1 MGPLCGPMQRIEPFY
16 LFASALESLPSGHH
30 PAPGFC
36 PVSPMLERSA
46 FALTP
51 DDLRRRLERA
61 LDLDCDLDPM
71 ILRARQLRRQGAL
84 PQARCLEQ
92 ELLPLF

>member
-1 MGPLCGPMQRIEPFY
+1 MDQR
-16 LFASALESLPSGHH
+16 S
-30 PAPGFC
+30 
-36 PVSPMLERSA
+36 V

-51 DDLRRRLERA
+51 DELRQRLERA
-61 LDLDCDLDPM
+61 FDLECDLDPM
-71 ILRARQLRRQGAL
+71 ILRARLLRQRGSN

>member
-1 MGPLCGPMQRIEPFY
+1 MD
-16 LFASALESLPSGHH
+16 
-30 PAPGFC
+30 
-36 PVSPMLERSA
+36 ERSV

-51 DDLRRRLERA
+51 EELRQRLERA
-61 LDLDCDLDPM
+61 FDLECDLDPM
-71 ILRARQLRRQGAL
+71 ILRARLLRQRGSN

>member
-1 MGPLCGPMQRIEPFY
+1 MDQR
-16 LFASALESLPSGHH
+16 S
-30 PAPGFC
+30 
-36 PVSPMLERSA
+36 V

-51 DDLRRRLERA
+51 DELRQRFERA
-61 LDLDCDLDPM
+61 FDLECDLDPM
-71 ILRARQLRRQGAL
+71 ILRARLLRQRGSN

>member
-1 MGPLCGPMQRIEPFY
+1 MD
-16 LFASALESLPSGHH
+16 
-30 PAPGFC
+30 
-36 PVSPMLERSA
+36 ERSV

-51 DDLRRRLERA
+51 DELRQRFERA
-61 LDLDCDLDPM
+61 FDLDCDLDPM
-71 ILRARQLRRQGAL
+71 ILRARLLCQRGSN

>member
-1 MGPLCGPMQRIEPFY
+1 M
-16 LFASALESLPSGHH
+16 A
-30 PAPGFC
+30 
-36 PVSPMLERSA
+36 ERSP

-51 DDLRRRLERA
+51 DELRQRFERT

-71 ILRARQLRRQGAL
+71 ILRARLLRQQGSA

>member
-1 MGPLCGPMQRIEPFY
+1 MD
-16 LFASALESLPSGHH
+16 
-30 PAPGFC
+30 
-36 PVSPMLERSA
+36 ERSV

-51 DDLRRRLERA
+51 DELRQRFERA
-61 LDLDCDLDPM
+61 FDLDCDLDPM
-71 ILRARQLRRQGAL
+71 ILRARLLRQRGSN

>member
-1 MGPLCGPMQRIEPFY
+1 M
-16 LFASALESLPSGHH
+16 H
-30 PAPGFC
+30 
-36 PVSPMLERSA
+36 ERSA

-51 DDLRRRLERA
+51 DELRRRLERS
-61 LDLDCDLDPM
+61 LQLECDLDPM
-71 ILRARQLRRQGAL
+71 ILRARLLRQQGST

>member
-1 MGPLCGPMQRIEPFY
+1 MD
-16 LFASALESLPSGHH
+16 
-30 PAPGFC
+30 
-36 PVSPMLERSA
+36 ERSL

-51 DDLRRRLERA
+51 DELRQRFERA
-61 LDLDCDLDPM
+61 FDLECDLDPM
-71 ILRARQLRRQGAL
+71 ILRARLLRQRGSN

>member
-1 MGPLCGPMQRIEPFY
+1 MD
-16 LFASALESLPSGHH
+16 
-30 PAPGFC
+30 
-36 PVSPMLERSA
+36 ERPA

-51 DDLRRRLERA
+51 DDLRRRFERSLE
-61 LDLDCDLDPM
+61 LECDLDPM
-71 ILRARQLRRQGAL
+71 ILRARMLRQRGAL